1 MDFTEFKLRSIYIYM
16 KSKMYFVNKGLE
28 QITKVWSR
36 NLVMNQGIKLMAAQ
50 LSNFMKYMKNQK
62 RENKQ

>member
-1 MDFTEFKLRSIYIYM
+1 
-16 KSKMYFVNKGLE
+16 
-28 QITKVWSR
+28 
-36 NLVMNQGIKLMAAQ
+36 LVMNQGIKLMAAQ